1 MNTICLETR
10 KILKNQNDF
19 WPVFT
24 GKLDKIERR
33 ELSWQTK
40 QFRSQVTAGM
50 VKEFLQET
58 RPAMVRRK
66 NPVIGDP
73 VQVAS
78 EFLMWHLDDFFVQ
91 IKLENTKGQEV

>member
-1 MNTICLETR
+1 MNNICLETR
-10 KILKNQNDF
+10 KVLTNQDDF

-24 GKLDKIERR
+24 GKLDKIEAR

-40 QFRSQVTAGM
+40 QFRCNVTAKM

-58 RPAMVRRK
+58 RPAMIRRN
-66 NPVIGDP
+66 NPVKGNP
-73 VQVAS
+73 VEVAS

-91 IKLENTKGQEV
+91 IKLENTKGQEM

>member
-1 MNTICLETR
+1 MKNSICLETR

-91 IKLENTKGQEV
+91 IKLENINP

>member
-1 MNTICLETR
+1 MNNICIETR
-10 KILKNQNDF
+10 KILTNQESF

-24 GKLDKIERR
+24 GKLDRIEAR

-40 QFRSQVTAGM
+40 QFRSQVTAAQI
-50 VKEFLQET
+50 KEFLKET

-66 NPVIGDP
+66 NPVPGNP

-78 EFLMWHLDDFFVQ
+78 EFLMWHLDNYFVNIELKPVNQ
-91 IKLENTKGQEV
+91 

>member
-78 EFLMWHLDDFFVQ
+78 EFLMWHLDDFFVNIELKPVNQ
-91 IKLENTKGQEV
+91 